1 MNKRKPALEFDPLTE
16 QIKQLLL
23 RIPKL
28 GKSLAAM
35 YLWKPMLFNF
45 MIVGASGT
53 VLNWILYEFVFRNI
67 LLFLWGGT
75 FIAMVITTLLV
86 FFWNYSLNKRWSLK
100 SDAQIMKMKK
110 HELIQLK
117 DKIERL
123 LSETFDNSG
132 NRM

>member
-1 MNKRKPALEFDPLTE
+1 VNKRKPALEFDPLTE

-53 VLNWILYEFVFRNI
+53 VLNWILYEFVFRNV

-100 SDAQIMKMKK
+100 PDAQIMKMKK
-110 HELIQLK
+110 HELMRLK

>member
-53 VLNWILYEFVFRNI
+53 VLNWILYEFVFRNV

-100 SDAQIMKMKK
+100 PDAQIMKMKK
-110 HELIQLK
+110 HELMRLK